1 MKYLL
6 NTPLA
11 IHELGQRQNQEDS
24 IYPAYGQADAGQRL
38 FILCDGMGGHSHGE
52 VASGIVC
59 QEVSKFVQQ
68 VASPNRAFPDAMLT
82 AAMESM
88 YNVLDANDDG
98 SGKTMGTTMVFVYFH
113 PGGVMAAH
121 VGDSRYYHIRPSTH
135 EILYRSR
142 DHSLVTEL
150 YEAGEIKLDEMA
162 TAKGKNVIMRAV
174 MPNKEERAMPD
185 IVHIKDVQPGDWFYM
200 CSDGM
205 LEQMSD
211 EEILNIFSN
220 EALTPEQ
227 KRDCLLAAT
236 EGNHDN
242 HTAYLIRVE
251 AVEHDAVD
259 AAAPDD
265 EQEARSRNK
274 ALLETFGLG
283 PFAAASA
290 ATVQPCADDV
300 QTTTFVEPATE
311 GVVAEAVAPSDTESV
326 SVEYT
331 DSHDTA
337 AGGPPVMPPAS
348 GNNNNRLYVVIGILV
363 AAVVLLVVC
372 LFVFRK
378 DGTKTKNEPQ
388 PIKSVITA
396 PEGSDDADIWG
407 SDGGNASGS
416 GTVTSPAKKGAATPT
431 SGGGTGKSKL
441 NKVRD
446 AANGTGQSTT
456 ISGKMKDELVNDG
469 NPQNGGTGISEEKTK
484 REAANAAK
492 EIGTKPV
499 GNGTNNSTPGT
510 GKDNKATGGNN

>member
-11 IHELGQRQNQEDS
+11 IHQLGQRQNQEDS
-24 IYPAYGQADAGQRL
+24 IYPAYGQADANQRL

-68 VASPNRAFPDAMLT
+68 VASSTRAFPDAMLT

-98 SGKTMGTTMVFVYFH
+98 SGKTMGTTMVFLFFH

-150 YEAGEIKLDEMA
+150 YEAGEIKLGEMA

-227 KRDCLLAAT
+227 KRDCLIAAT
-236 EGNHDN
+236 DANHDN

-251 AVEHDAVD
+251 AVEHDAID
-259 AAAPDD
+259 ADAPDD
-265 EQEARSRNK
+265 EQEARLRNK

-283 PFAAASA
+283 PFAAAHTE
-290 ATVQPCADDV
+290 TVETIVDDV
-300 QTTTFVEPATE
+300 QPTATVAPTTQE
-311 GVVAEAVAPSDTESV
+311 VVVEAVNPSETAEVTVECTDAMASAAAPMM
-326 SVEYT
+326 
-331 DSHDTA
+331 A
-337 AGGPPVMPPAS
+337 APEPK
-348 GNNNNRLYVVIGILV
+348 NNKLYLVIGIL
-363 AAVVLLVVC
+363 AAVIVLLVVC
-372 LFVFRK
+372 LFVFNK
-378 DGTKTKNEPQ
+378 KGNKENAEPI
-388 PIKSVITA
+388 PIPSTVTSPKA
-396 PEGSDDADIWG
+396 NDDDWG
-407 SDGGNASGS
+407 SGDVEASSGS
-416 GTVTSPAKKGAATPT
+416 GTVSSPSKNSAGTTSPRVSVNKSQNNKTPGATKPTISNNEKK
-431 SGGGTGKSKL
+431 KL
-441 NKVRD
+441 INGDTQQNRD
-446 AANGTGQSTT
+446 ANN
-456 ISGKMKDELVNDG
+456 LV
-469 NPQNGGTGISEEKTK
+469 
-484 REAANAAK
+484 K
-492 EIGTKPV
+492 EIGQPSRDGKTPPSNNNGGDKGTE
-499 GNGTNNSTPGT
+499 GNGTNNQQGISL
-510 GKDNKATGGNN
+510 

>member
-11 IHELGQRQNQEDS
+11 IHQLGQRQNQEDS
-24 IYPAYGQADAGQRL
+24 IYPAYGQADANQRL

-68 VASPNRAFPDAMLT
+68 VASPTRAFPDAMLT

-98 SGKTMGTTMVFVYFH
+98 SGKTMGTTMVFLFFH

-150 YEAGEIKLDEMA
+150 YEAGEIKLGEMA

-227 KRDCLLAAT
+227 KRDCLIAAT
-236 EGNHDN
+236 DANHDN

-251 AVEHDAVD
+251 AVEHDAID
-259 AAAPDD
+259 ADAPDD
-265 EQEARSRNK
+265 EQEARLRNK

-283 PFAAASA
+283 PFAAAHTE
-290 ATVQPCADDV
+290 TVESIAGDV
-300 QTTTFVEPATE
+300 QTTATVAPTTQE
-311 GVVAEAVAPSDTESV
+311 VVVEAVNPSETAEVTVDCTDTMASAAAPMM
-326 SVEYT
+326 
-331 DSHDTA
+331 A
-337 AGGPPVMPPAS
+337 APEPK
-348 GNNNNRLYVVIGILV
+348 NNKLYLVIGIL
-363 AAVVLLVVC
+363 AAVIVLLVVC
-372 LFVFRK
+372 LFVFNK
-378 DGTKTKNEPQ
+378 KGNKENAEPI
-388 PIKSVITA
+388 PIPSTVTY
-396 PEGSDDADIWG
+396 PRTGDDDWG
-407 SDGGNASGS
+407 SGGVDVSSGS
-416 GTVTSPAKKGAATPT
+416 GTVSSPKKNNAGTISRGVSVKKLQDGTTGTTTGNPNFSGKAIEAAKGVTDEARQF
-431 SGGGTGKSKL
+431 GGG
-441 NKVRD
+441 
-446 AANGTGQSTT
+446 
-456 ISGKMKDELVNDG
+456 E
-469 NPQNGGTGISEEKTK
+469 ISEEIDKGDAKK
-484 REAANAAK
+484 RVVEKVVDSSGSGSTTRPNTEGK
-492 EIGTKPV
+492 K
-499 GNGTNNSTPGT
+499 GTN
-510 GKDNKATGGNN
+510 K

>member
-11 IHELGQRQNQEDS
+11 IHQLGQRQNQEDS
-24 IYPAYGQADAGQRL
+24 IYPAYGQADANQRL

-68 VASPNRAFPDAMLT
+68 VASSTRAFPDAMLT

-98 SGKTMGTTMVFVYFH
+98 SGKTMGTTMVFLFFH

-150 YEAGEIKLDEMA
+150 YEAGEIKLGEMA

-227 KRDCLLAAT
+227 KRDCLIAAT
-236 EGNHDN
+236 DANHDN

-251 AVEHDAVD
+251 AVEHDAID
-259 AAAPDD
+259 ADAPDD
-265 EQEARSRNK
+265 EQEARLRNK

-283 PFAAASA
+283 PFAAAHTE
-290 ATVQPCADDV
+290 TVETIVDDV
-300 QTTTFVEPATE
+300 QPTATVAPTTQE
-311 GVVAEAVAPSDTESV
+311 VVVEAVNPSETAEV
-326 SVEYT
+326 TVGCT
-331 DSHDTA
+331 DSMASA
-337 AGGPPVMPPAS
+337 AAPMMVAPEPK
-348 GNNNNRLYVVIGILV
+348 NNKLYLVIGIL
-363 AAVVLLVVC
+363 AAVIVLLVVC
-372 LFVFRK
+372 LFVFNNK
-378 DGTKTKNEPQ
+378 GNKENVEPIPSPSTMSDIFGVFFSSKAWSTTMSKKSDKSQLPSPMGTSEYNFASLIFFSFFF
-388 PIKSVITA
+388 PIIMWVDTLRLVRVCSQSPA
-396 PEGSDDADIWG
+396 
-407 SDGGNASGS
+407 GGN
-416 GTVTSPAKKGAATPT
+416 
-431 SGGGTGKSKL
+431 
-441 NKVRD
+441 
-446 AANGTGQSTT
+446 
-456 ISGKMKDELVNDG
+456 
-469 NPQNGGTGISEEKTK
+469 
-484 REAANAAK
+484 
-492 EIGTKPV
+492 
-499 GNGTNNSTPGT
+499 
-510 GKDNKATGGNN
+510 

>member
-11 IHELGQRQNQEDS
+11 IHQLGQRQNQEDS
-24 IYPAYGQADAGQRL
+24 IYPAYGQATAEQRL

-59 QEVSKFVQQ
+59 QEVSKFVLQM
-68 VASPNRAFPDAMLT
+68 ASPNRAFPDAMLT

-98 SGKTMGTTMVFVYFH
+98 SGKTMGTTMVFLYFH

-121 VGDSRYYHIRPSTH
+121 VGDSRYYHIRPSTR

-150 YEAGEIKLDEMA
+150 YEAGEIKLNEMA
-162 TAKGKNVIMRAV
+162 TANGKNVIMRAV

-211 EEILNIFSN
+211 EEILAIFSD
-220 EALTPEQ
+220 ETLTPEQ

-236 EGNHDN
+236 DANHDN
-242 HTAYLIRVE
+242 HTAYLIRVQ
-251 AVEHDAVD
+251 AVEHDAID

-265 EQEARSRNK
+265 EQEARLRNK

-290 ATVQPCADDV
+290 PTAQVVVDDV
-300 QTTTFVEPATE
+300 QTAAGVEPSTE
-311 GVVAEAVAPSDTESV
+311 GVVVEAVAPSATEEEPSEHT
-326 SVEYT
+326 S
-331 DSHDTA
+331 A
-337 AGGPPVMPPAS
+337 PVMPPPEPK
-348 GNNNNRLYVVIGILV
+348 NNKLYIIIGIL
-363 AAVVLLVVC
+363 AALIVLLVVC
-372 LFVFRK
+372 LFVFNNKSDKK
-378 DGTKTKNEPQ
+378 DKPEPL
-388 PIKSVITA
+388 PIRSTITY
-396 PEGSDDADIWG
+396 PSSDDDDRGSGDDGHSVSSPVINPSNGSTSRPAPVVEPVTDNPGSSTADKLKKEVAGTAGGTTNDHDNAQSG
-407 SDGGNASGS
+407 SDGIMEE
-416 GTVTSPAKKGAATPT
+416 
-431 SGGGTGKSKL
+431 
-441 NKVRD
+441 
-446 AANGTGQSTT
+446 TT
-456 ISGKMKDELVNDG
+456 IEEVRNSGF
-469 NPQNGGTGISEEKTK
+469 
-484 REAANAAK
+484 
-492 EIGTKPV
+492 GTKPAPPSGTSTTTGQRGKKV
-499 GNGTNNSTPGT
+499 ENNG
-510 GKDNKATGGNN
+510 KKQ

>member
-11 IHELGQRQNQEDS
+11 IHQLGQRQNQEDS
-24 IYPAYGQADAGQRL
+24 IYPAYGQADANQRL

-59 QEVSKFVQQ
+59 REVSKFVQQ
-68 VASPNRAFPDAMLT
+68 VASSTRAFPDAMLT

-98 SGKTMGTTMVFVYFH
+98 SGKTMGTTMVFLFFH

-150 YEAGEIKLDEMA
+150 YEAGEIKLGEMA

-227 KRDCLLAAT
+227 KRDCLIAAT
-236 EGNHDN
+236 DANHDN

-251 AVEHDAVD
+251 AVEHDAID
-259 AAAPDD
+259 ADAPDD
-265 EQEARSRNK
+265 EQEARLRNK

-283 PFAAASA
+283 PFAAAHTE
-290 ATVQPCADDV
+290 TVETIVDDV
-300 QTTTFVEPATE
+300 QTTTTVSPTTE
-311 GVVAEAVAPSDTESV
+311 GVVVEAVNPSETAEV
-326 SVEYT
+326 SVDCT
-331 DSHDTA
+331 DPMASA
-337 AGGPPVMPPAS
+337 AAPMMVAPEPK
-348 GNNNNRLYVVIGILV
+348 NNKLYLVIGIL
-363 AAVVLLVVC
+363 AAVIVLLVVC
-372 LFVFRK
+372 LFVFNK
-378 DGTKTKNEPQ
+378 KGNKENAEPI
-388 PIKSVITA
+388 PIPSTVTYPKA
-396 PEGSDDADIWG
+396 NDYDWG
-407 SDGGNASGS
+407 SGDVEVS
-416 GTVTSPAKKGAATPT
+416 
-431 SGGGTGKSKL
+431 SGGGTVSSPTKNSAGKTSPR
-441 NKVRD
+441 V
-446 AANGTGQSTT
+446 
-456 ISGKMKDELVNDG
+456 
-469 NPQNGGTGISEEKTK
+469 
-484 REAANAAK
+484 
-492 EIGTKPV
+492 PV
-499 GNGTNNSTPGT
+499 SNSQNGTNGAPKGNPEFSGKVKEVADGVTDGARKVGGGGNSQEIDKVDAKKRVDDKVVQPSEDGSTTPSVNINGKKGT
-510 GKDNKATGGNN
+510 GK

>member
-11 IHELGQRQNQEDS
+11 IHQLGQRQNQEDS
-24 IYPAYGQADAGQRL
+24 IYPAYGQADASQRL

-68 VASPNRAFPDAMLT
+68 VASSTRAFSDAMLT

-98 SGKTMGTTMVFVYFH
+98 SGKTMGTTMVFLFFH

-150 YEAGEIKLDEMA
+150 YEAGEIKLEEMA

-211 EEILNIFSN
+211 QEILNIFAN
-220 EALTPEQ
+220 ESLTPEQ
-227 KRDCLLAAT
+227 KRDCLIAAT
-236 EGNHDN
+236 DDNHDN

-251 AVEHDAVD
+251 AVEHDAID

-265 EQEARSRNK
+265 EQEARLRNK
-274 ALLETFGLG
+274 ALLATFGIG
-283 PFAAASA
+283 PFAETDTTTAEAI
-290 ATVQPCADDV
+290 VDDV
-300 QTTTFVEPATE
+300 QTNTTVPPSTEEVVVEAINTSETE
-311 GVVAEAVAPSDTESV
+311 NV
-326 SVEYT
+326 SVVSST
-331 DSHDTA
+331 T
-337 AGGPPVMPPAS
+337 PVGADKQYNTPPAPR
-348 GNNNNRLYVVIGILV
+348 NNGKLYIVIGVL
-363 AAVVLLVVC
+363 AAVIVLLMVC
-372 LFVFRK
+372 LLVFNKNSKKGKAEPIPIRS
-378 DGTKTKNEPQ
+378 TVTYPKTNE
-388 PIKSVITA
+388 
-396 PEGSDDADIWG
+396 DDWG
-407 SDGGNASGS
+407 IGDDEASSES
-416 GTVTSPAKKGAATPT
+416 GTVSRPSKRSIGNTSPGGSVNKSQNKTTGTTTGSASIPSKKKKELANGEPSSETEDG
-431 SGGGTGKSKL
+431 SRQVGGVGMSEDKSKGDVL
-441 NKVRD
+441 
-446 AANGTGQSTT
+446 
-456 ISGKMKDELVNDG
+456 
-469 NPQNGGTGISEEKTK
+469 
-484 REAANAAK
+484 K
-492 EIGTKPV
+492 ERFGTKPKV
-499 GNGTNNSTPGT
+499 DTSTQPVNSTS
-510 GKDNKATGGNN
+510 GKKDKSNQ

>member
-11 IHELGQRQNQEDS
+11 IHQLGQRQNQEDS
-24 IYPAYGQADAGQRL
+24 IYPAYGQADASQRL

-68 VASPNRAFPDAMLT
+68 VASSTRAFPDAMLT

-88 YNVLDANDDG
+88 YNVLDAHDDG
-98 SGKTMGTTMVFVYFH
+98 SGKTMGTTMVFLFFH

-150 YEAGEIKLDEMA
+150 YEAGEIKLEEMA

-227 KRDCLLAAT
+227 KRDCLIAAT
-236 EGNHDN
+236 DANHDN

-251 AVEHDAVD
+251 AVEHDAID
-259 AAAPDD
+259 AGAPDD
-265 EQEARSRNK
+265 EQEARLRNK

-283 PFAAASA
+283 PFATTHTEAVE
-290 ATVQPCADDV
+290 TIVDDM
-300 QTTTFVEPATE
+300 QTTTT
-311 GVVAEAVAPSDTESV
+311 VAPSTEEVVVEAINPSETAKV
-326 SVEYT
+326 SVVCG
-331 DSHDTA
+331 DTLASDA
-337 AGGPPVMPPAS
+337 APMMPPPEPK
-348 GNNNNRLYVVIGILV
+348 NNSRLYLIIGVL
-363 AAVVLLVVC
+363 AAVIVLLVVC
-372 LFVFRK
+372 LFVFNKSSKKEKVEPIPIRSTVTYPK
-378 DGTKTKNEPQ
+378 TNDDDWGSGDDEISSGSSSVSSPSRSSTGITSPGGSVNTQNKKTGTKKDTDTIPKNTKKE
-388 PIKSVITA
+388 
-396 PEGSDDADIWG
+396 
-407 SDGGNASGS
+407 
-416 GTVTSPAKKGAATPT
+416 
-431 SGGGTGKSKL
+431 L
-441 NKVRD
+441 
-446 AANGTGQSTT
+446 ANGNRIPNKDTHPESTRE
-456 ISGKMKDELVNDG
+456 SG
-469 NPQNGGTGISEEKTK
+469 NPKVNPHNGK
-484 REAANAAK
+484 RSSNE
-492 EIGTKPV
+492 
-499 GNGTNNSTPGT
+499 NGAPSINL
-510 GKDNKATGGNN
+510 